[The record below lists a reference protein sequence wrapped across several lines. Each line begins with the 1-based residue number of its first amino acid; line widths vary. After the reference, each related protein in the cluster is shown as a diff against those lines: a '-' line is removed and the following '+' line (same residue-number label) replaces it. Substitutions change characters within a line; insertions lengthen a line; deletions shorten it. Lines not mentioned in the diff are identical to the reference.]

1 MEKRQRN
8 QAEAEYRRRF
18 QSFTPGKQK
27 KKIASTKYVATGAQG
42 SWKQKSNE
50 LNYSTLPKP
59 SVVFLAGEHDASTTT
74 LDSIF
79 CAMYVSLH
87 SLV

>member
-18 QSFTPGKQK
+18 QIFAPGNQK
-27 KKIASTKYVATGAQG
+27 KKIAITKYVATGAQG
-42 SWKQKSNE
+42 SWKEKSND

-59 SVVFLAGEHDASTTT
+59 SVVFLAGEHDVPTTT

-79 CAMYVSLH
+79 CALYVYYTP
-87 SLV
+87 